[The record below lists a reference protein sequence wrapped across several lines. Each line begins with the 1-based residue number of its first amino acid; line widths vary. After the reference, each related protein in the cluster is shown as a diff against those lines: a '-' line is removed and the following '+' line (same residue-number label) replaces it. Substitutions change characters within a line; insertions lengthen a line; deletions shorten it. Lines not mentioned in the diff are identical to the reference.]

1 MKRPL
6 SMTAFGRGEFGT
18 TRHWI
23 VELRSVN
30 HRFCDIKVK
39 LPREYAALE
48 EKIKKAVNAVFARG
62 HIEVLVSRSDSA
74 SSAPQPQV
82 NLPLAAQYLA
92 CFEQLRERFILNDD
106 RPTLTWLAAC
116 NDVLSQQTMEEDGDT
131 VWEEIAEALRL
142 AIAACLR
149 MREDEGRALREDLL
163 TRLGS
168 FAATVETIAQAI
180 PGLVSKRAAT
190 LKDRL
195 DALLNGNEID
205 PMRLAQE
212 VVILADRYDVTEEL
226 VRLRSHIQQF
236 TAFMALDEPVGRRLD
251 FLLQE
256 FMREINTLSSKIN
269 DTEVIH
275 KTVDL
280 KNEVEKIRE
289 QAQNLE

>member
-1 MKRPL
+1 MKRPF

-39 LPREYAALE
+39 LPREYAVLE
-48 EKIKKAVNAVFARG
+48 EKIKKEVSAVFSRG
-62 HIEVLVSRSDSA
+62 HIEVLVSRADSA
-74 SSAPQPQV
+74 SLAPQPQV

-92 CFEQLRERFILNDD
+92 CFAQLKGTFALNDP
-106 RPTLTWLAAC
+106 PTLAWLASC
-116 NDVLSQQTMEEDGDT
+116 TDVISQQKSEEDGET
-131 VWEEIAEALRL
+131 VWAEIREALRL
-142 AIAACLR
+142 GIAACLR
-149 MREDEGRALREDLL
+149 MRGDEGRALQEELL
-163 TRLGS
+163 SRLGS
-168 FAATVETIAQAI
+168 FAATVESIEQAI
-180 PGLVSKRAAT
+180 PGLVNKRAAA
-190 LKDRL
+190 LQERL
-195 DALLNGNEID
+195 HALLDGGEID
-205 PMRLAQE
+205 PLRLAQE

-236 TAFMALDEPVGRRLD
+236 TAFMSLNEPVGRRLD

>member
-39 LPREYAALE
+39 LPREYAVLE
-48 EKIKKAVNAVFARG
+48 EKIKKAVSAAFARG

-74 SSAPQPQV
+74 SSAPEPQV
-82 NLPLAAQYLA
+82 NLPLAAQYLS
-92 CFEQLRERFILNDD
+92 CFEQLRESFSLND
-106 RPTLTWLAAC
+106 RPTLSWLASC
-116 NDVLSQQTMEEDGDT
+116 HDVLSQQKMEEDGDT
-131 VWEEIAEALRL
+131 VWGEIDEALRL

-149 MREDEGRALREDLL
+149 MREDEGRALRKDLL

-168 FAATVETIAQAI
+168 FAATVETIEQAI

-195 DALLNGNEID
+195 DALLNGNEIE